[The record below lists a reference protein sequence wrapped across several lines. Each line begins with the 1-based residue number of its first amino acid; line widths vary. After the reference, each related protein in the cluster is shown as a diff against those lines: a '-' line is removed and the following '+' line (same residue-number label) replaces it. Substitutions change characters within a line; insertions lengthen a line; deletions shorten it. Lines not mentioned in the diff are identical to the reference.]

1 MTEQGRIELGMG
13 RIERVSDVTERLT
26 DVFRT
31 TFGDETIVLAPDMTA
46 DDIEAWDSASHITL
60 IYAIE
65 DEFGI
70 KFSTRDLENLGCV
83 GDLIAVITRR
93 L

>member
-1 MTEQGRIELGMG
+1 M
-13 RIERVSDVTERLT
+13 SDVRERLAE
-26 DVFRT
+26 VFRV
-31 TFGDETIVLAPDMTA
+31 TFGDEALELDPAMTA
-46 DDIEAWDSASHITL
+46 DDIAGWDSVTHITL

-70 KFSTRDLENLGCV
+70 KFGTRDLESLGCV
-83 GDLIAVITRR
+83 GDLIDVIERR

>member
-1 MTEQGRIELGMG
+1 M
-13 RIERVSDVTERLT
+13 SDVTERLT
-26 DVFRT
+26 EIMRA
-31 TFGDETIVLAPDMTA
+31 TFGDETLVLEPAMTA
-46 DDIEAWDSASHITL
+46 DDIAAWDSVSHITL

-70 KFSTRDLENLGCV
+70 KFSTRDIERLSCV
-83 GDLIAVITRR
+83 GDLVETVNRR